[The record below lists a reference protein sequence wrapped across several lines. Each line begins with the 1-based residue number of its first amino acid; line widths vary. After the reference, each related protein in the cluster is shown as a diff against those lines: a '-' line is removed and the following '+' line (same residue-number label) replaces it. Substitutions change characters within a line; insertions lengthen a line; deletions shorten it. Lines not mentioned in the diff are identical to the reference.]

1 MKRRRLGGGWRWA
14 GRLLVLLLV
23 LEAGSAVV
31 DVVPVDAQVRIRYG
45 NRTRRMGNPYR
56 EGLPTSANG
65 VVDRGFTFCRLLYQS
80 VTREQRGQGWSTD
93 YPDSDHNFTV
103 RFEELTTV
111 HPAQWA
117 DGEPGYAVVRPSQRE
132 LYECPFVFMSDAG
145 TVGLAQSE
153 VSALREYLLKGGL
166 IWADDF
172 WGDRAWARFAGEM
185 ARVLPEY
192 SMVDVGPD
200 HAIMHA
206 LYEIDEIPQVP
217 SIQFWR
223 STRFSTSEMGSYSA
237 TPHLRGI
244 FDETGRPLV
253 LATHNTDIGD
263 GWEREG
269 EDIDFFYTFSPKSYA
284 LGINI
289 ILFVMSH

>member
-1 MKRRRLGGGWRWA
+1 MTRSRRA
-14 GRLLVLLLV
+14 PSRLLLLFFV
-23 LEAGSAVV
+23 AGAFSAIDAAPVEA
-31 DVVPVDAQVRIRYG
+31 QRQIRYG
-45 NRTRRMGNPYR
+45 NRTGWRPDPYR
-56 EGLPTSANG
+56 EGLPTAKNG

-80 VTREQRGQGWSTD
+80 VTSEQRGHGWNTD

-111 HPAQWA
+111 QPAWWA
-117 DGEPGYAVVRPSQRE
+117 DGEPGYAAVRPLQSE
-132 LYECPFVFMSDAG
+132 LFECPFLFMSDAG
-145 TVGLAQSE
+145 TVGLSDAE
-153 VSALREYLLKGGL
+153 VASVRDYLLKGGL

-172 WGDRAWARFAGEM
+172 WGDRAWRRFANEM
-185 ARVLPEY
+185 SRVLPEY
-192 SMVDVGPD
+192 SMVDIGPD
-200 HAIMHA
+200 HMIMHA
-206 LYEIDEIPQVP
+206 LYEVDAVPQVP

-223 STRFSTSEMGSYSA
+223 MTRFSTSEMGSESG

-244 FDETGRPLV
+244 FDEDGRPLV

-269 EDIDFFYTFSPKSYA
+269 EDLDFFYTFSPKSYA

-289 ILFVMSH
+289 LLYVMSH

>member
-1 MKRRRLGGGWRWA
+1 VAGGA
-14 GRLLVLLLV
+14 VQVLP
-23 LEAGSAVV
+23 A
-31 DVVPVDAQVRIRYG
+31 DAQVRIRYG
-45 NRTRRMGNPYR
+45 NRTGWQPNPYR
-56 EGLPTSANG
+56 EGLPKAQNG

-80 VTREQRGQGWSTD
+80 VTSEQRGHGWNTD

-111 HPAQWA
+111 HAATWA
-117 DGEPGYAVVRPSQRE
+117 DGEPGYAAVRPSQRE
-132 LYECPFVFMSDAG
+132 LYECPFLFMSDAG
-145 TVGLAQSE
+145 TVGLSAAE
-153 VSALREYLLKGGL
+153 VASLREYLLKGGL

-172 WGDRAWARFAGEM
+172 WGNRAWARFTSEM

-192 SMVDVGPD
+192 SMVDIGPD
-200 HAIMHA
+200 HMIMNA
-206 LYEIDEIPQVP
+206 LYEVDAIPQVP

-223 STRFSTSEMGSYSA
+223 GTRFSTSEMGSESS

-244 FDETGRPLV
+244 FDDSGRPLV

-269 EDIDFFYTFSPKSYA
+269 EDVDFFYTFSPKSYA

-289 ILFVMSH
+289 LLYVMSH

>member
-1 MKRRRLGGGWRWA
+1 M
-14 GRLLVLLLV
+14 
-23 LEAGSAVV
+23 
-31 DVVPVDAQVRIRYG
+31 P
-45 NRTRRMGNPYR
+45 NPYR
-56 EGLPTSANG
+56 EGLPTKDNG

-80 VTREQRGQGWSTD
+80 VTSEQRGHGWNTD

-111 HPAQWA
+111 RAAQWG
-117 DGEPGYAVVRPSQRE
+117 DGEPGYAAVRPSQRE
-132 LYECPFVFMSDAG
+132 LFECPFLFMSDAG
-145 TVGLAQSE
+145 TVGLSPSE
-153 VSALREYLLKGGL
+153 VEKLREYLLKGGL

-172 WGDRAWARFAGEM
+172 WGDRAWSRFSSEM

-192 SMVDVGPD
+192 QMVDIGPD
-200 HAIMHA
+200 HMIMHA
-206 LYEIDEIPQVP
+206 LYEVPSIPQVP

-223 STRFSTSEMGSYSA
+223 STRFSTSEMGAQSA

-244 FDETGRPLV
+244 FDESGRPLV

-269 EDIDFFYTFSPKSYA
+269 EDLDFFYTFSPKSYA

>member
-1 MKRRRLGGGWRWA
+1 VKRLV
-14 GRLLVLLLV
+14 LLVL
-23 LEAGSAVV
+23 AGLAIAAARAA
-31 DVVPVDAQVRIRYG
+31 PLDAQRYIRYG
-45 NRTRRMGNPYR
+45 NRTGWMPRPFR
-56 EGLPTSANG
+56 EGLPTAANG
-65 VVDRGFTFCRLLYQS
+65 VVDRGFTFCRLLYRH
-80 VTREQRGQGWSTD
+80 VTSEQRGHGWNTD

-103 RFEELTTV
+103 RFEELTTI
-111 HPAQWA
+111 HAAEWS

-132 LYECPFVFMSDAG
+132 LYECPFLFMSDAG
-145 TVGLAQSE
+145 TVGFSDDE
-153 VSALREYLLKGGL
+153 VASLRDYLLKGGL

-172 WGDRAWARFAGEM
+172 WGERAWSRFASEIG
-185 ARVLPEY
+185 RVIPEY

-200 HAIMHA
+200 HRIMTA
-206 LYEIDEIPQVP
+206 LYHVDAIPQVP

-223 STRFSTSEMGSYSA
+223 MTRFSTSEMGSQSA

-253 LATHNTDIGD
+253 LATHNTDIAD

-269 EDIDFFYTFSPKSYA
+269 EDEDFFYTFSPKSYA

-289 ILFVMSH
+289 MLYAMSH

>member
-1 MKRRRLGGGWRWA
+1 MNRP
-14 GRLLVLLLV
+14 VLLFLV
-23 LEAGSAVV
+23 GSVLGALGPSAVN
-31 DVVPVDAQVRIRYG
+31 AQVRIRYG
-45 NRTRRMGNPYR
+45 NRTGWMPNPYR
-56 EGLPTSANG
+56 EGLPTRKNG
-65 VVDRGFTFCRLLYQS
+65 VVDHGFTFCRLLYQS
-80 VTREQRGQGWSTD
+80 VTSEQRGHGWNTD

-111 HPAQWA
+111 RPARWG
-117 DGEPGYAVVRPSQRE
+117 DGEPGYAAVRPQQRE
-132 LYECPFVFMSDAG
+132 LFECPFLFMSDAG
-145 TVGLAQSE
+145 TVGLSDADVQS
-153 VSALREYLLKGGL
+153 LREYLLKGGL

-172 WGDRAWARFAGEM
+172 WGERAWRRFTGEM
-185 ARVLPEY
+185 ARVVPEY
-192 SMVDVGPD
+192 SMVDIAPD
-200 HAIMHA
+200 HMIMNA
-206 LYEIDEIPQVP
+206 LYQVPDIPQVP

-223 STRFSTSEMGSYSA
+223 QTRFSTSEMGPESA

-244 FDETGRPLV
+244 LDEQGRPLV

-269 EDIDFFYTFSPKSYA
+269 EDVDFFYTFSPKSYA

>member
-1 MKRRRLGGGWRWA
+1 MTGRTLRRV
-14 GRLLVLLLV
+14 GRLLLLL
-23 LEAGSAVV
+23 LAGGFSASV
-31 DVVPVDAQVRIRYG
+31 DAIPLDAQVRIRAYG
-45 NRTRRMGNPYR
+45 RTGRMRGPYR
-56 EGLPTSANG
+56 EGLPTAENG

-93 YPDSDHNFTV
+93 YPNSDHNFTV

-111 HPAQWA
+111 HPSAWA
-117 DGEPGYAVVRPSQRE
+117 DGEPGYAVVRPGQRE
-132 LYECPFVFMSDAG
+132 LYECPFIFMSDAG
-145 TVGLAQSE
+145 TVGLTQDEVQS
-153 VSALREYLLKGGL
+153 LRDYLLKGGL

-172 WGDRAWARFAGEM
+172 WGNRAWARFTGEM

-192 SMVDVGPD
+192 SMVDIGPD
-200 HAIMHA
+200 HMIMHA
-206 LYEIDEIPQVP
+206 LYEVDAIPQVP

-223 STRFSTSEMGSYSA
+223 QTRFSTSEMGSESG

-244 FDETGRPLV
+244 FDESGQPLV

-269 EDIDFFYTFSPKSYA
+269 EDQDFFYTFSPKSYA
-284 LGINI
+284 LGINV
-289 ILFVMSH
+289 LLYAMSH

>member
-1 MKRRRLGGGWRWA
+1 MKGLTATGLWRLC
-14 GRLLVLLLV
+14 VLLLV
-23 LEAGSAVV
+23 GGVSVSI
-31 DVVPVDAQVRIRYG
+31 DVAPVDAQVRIRAYG
-45 NRTRRMGNPYR
+45 RTGRMRGPFR
-56 EGLPTSANG
+56 EGLPTAQNG
-65 VVDRGFTFCRLLYQS
+65 VVDHGFTFCRLLYQS
-80 VTREQRGQGWSTD
+80 VTSEQRGQGWSTD
-93 YPDSDHNFTV
+93 YPNSDHNFTV

-111 HPAQWA
+111 QPSQWA
-117 DGEPGYAVVRPSQRE
+117 DGDPGYAVVRPQQRE
-132 LYECPFVFMSDAG
+132 LFECPFLFMSDAG
-145 TVGLAQSE
+145 TVGLSE
-153 VSALREYLLKGGL
+153 AEVASLRDYLLKGGL

-172 WGDRAWARFAGEM
+172 WGERAWRRFAGEM

-192 SMVDVGPD
+192 SMVDIGPD
-200 HAIMHA
+200 HMIMSA
-206 LYEIDEIPQVP
+206 LYVVPEIPQVP

-223 STRFSTSEMGSYSA
+223 STRFSTSEMGPESA

-244 FDETGRPLV
+244 FDEDGNPLV

>member
-1 MKRRRLGGGWRWA
+1 MKKGSGIARLSG
-14 GRLLVLLLV
+14 LVMLLLI
-23 LEAGSAVV
+23 GSGFAAIGAS
-31 DVVPVDAQVRIRYG
+31 PVDAQARIRAYG
-45 NRTRRMGNPYR
+45 RTGRMSRPSR
-56 EGLPTSANG
+56 EGLPTAQNG

-93 YPDSDHNFTV
+93 YPNSDHNFTV

-111 HPAQWA
+111 QSAEWA
-117 DGEPGYAVVRPSQRE
+117 DGEPGYAVVRAGQRE
-132 LYECPFVFMSDAG
+132 LYECPFLFMSDAG
-145 TVGLAQSE
+145 TVGLSE
-153 VSALREYLLKGGL
+153 EEVESLRDYLLKGGL

-172 WGDRAWARFAGEM
+172 WGERAWRRFTGEM

-192 SMVDVGPD
+192 SMVDIGPD
-200 HAIMHA
+200 HMIMNA
-206 LYEIDEIPQVP
+206 LYQVPEIPQVP

-223 STRFSTSEMGSYSA
+223 QTRFTTSEMGSESA

-244 FDETGRPLV
+244 FDEEGHPLV

-289 ILFVMSH
+289 LLFVMSH